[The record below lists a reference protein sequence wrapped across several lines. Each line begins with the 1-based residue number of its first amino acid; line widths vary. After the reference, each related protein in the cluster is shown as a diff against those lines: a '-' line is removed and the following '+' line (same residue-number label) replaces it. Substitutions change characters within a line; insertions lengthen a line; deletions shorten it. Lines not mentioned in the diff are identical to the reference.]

1 MKFDIEWLK
10 KKVDL
15 GAEYFVTQMFFDNKK
30 YFDFVDRCR
39 AERVDIPIIPG
50 LKPISTKNHLTMLPK
65 IFNLDLP
72 DELVD
77 EVQKCK
83 DNKEVREVGVE
94 WGIQQSKE
102 LMEAGVPVLHYYSM
116 GKSDSVYR
124 IAKELF

>member
-1 MKFDIEWLK
+1 MTI
-10 KKVDL
+10 
-15 GAEYFVTQMFFDNKK
+15 
-30 YFDFVDRCR
+30 
-39 AERVDIPIIPG
+39 
-50 LKPISTKNHLTMLPK
+50 LPK

-72 DELVD
+72 DDLVD

-83 DNKEVREVGVE
+83 DNKEVREVGVK

-102 LMEAGVPVLHYYSM
+102 LMDAGVPVLHYYSM